1 MQGTPVWFLGRKI
14 PWRRDK
20 LPTPVLLG
28 FPCGSA
34 VKVSACNAGDLGLIP
49 GLGRSPGEGKGYPIQ
64 YSGLENSM
72 DCIKDPSSCTTHSL
86 VKDLF
91 LIHLFMPLFP
101 MPRGHKESDPTK
113 LLSLSVF
120 ILVPSLML
128 YILCVWPVNVSVR
141 VQWDLNWKNF
151 LPSFLFFFFEREN
164 NSFLLVSVM

>member
-1 MQGTPVWFLGRKI
+1 MCKQRTTLAFTLYLGVNSPQQRLNSLETSKTLQLILFGNNFL
-14 PWRRDK
+14 
-20 LPTPVLLG
+20 LC

-34 VKVSACNAGDLGLIP
+34 GKESACNVGDLGSIP

-128 YILCVWPVNVSVR
+128 YILCV
-141 VQWDLNWKNF
+141 
-151 LPSFLFFFFEREN
+151 
-164 NSFLLVSVM
+164 